1 LCNRS
6 FAGSCADSYV
16 RAGGSPT
23 AAFRG
28 FCYGPQV
35 NANAAELSEL
45 PAPPLLHERSALFLD
60 FDGTLV
66 PIAPRPQDV
75 HVAPWVVPTLQQVQ
89 RALGGALA
97 LLSGR
102 PLEQLDGLLKPLQF
116 AAAGVHGVQ
125 RRAADGRRW
134 AQHVEPPSAI
144 AKAVHALA
152 QHHPELLIEKK
163 PSSLAVH
170 YRAAPELEPICR
182 TTLVAALQ
190 GQTAW
195 VLLVGHA
202 VFEIK
207 PRGLNKASALRAFI
221 AEQPFIGR
229 VPIVVGDD
237 VTDEDAFAAALEA
250 GGHAIKVGPGT
261 TIARSRLGDPSAV
274 CRWLTASADA
284 LKAKE
289 GPEPCQRHHSNSA

>member
-1 LCNRS
+1 
-6 FAGSCADSYV
+6 V
-16 RAGGSPT
+16 RVGGLPT
-23 AAFRG
+23 APRAR
-28 FCYGPQV
+28 FCYGRWV
-35 NANAAELSEL
+35 SDVELPEL

-75 HVAPWVVPTLQQVQ
+75 HVAPWVVPTLQQVKDV
-89 RALGGALA
+89 LGGALA

-102 PLEQLDGLLKPLQF
+102 PLEQLDSLLKPLQL
-116 AAAGVHGVQ
+116 AAAGVHGVE
-125 RRAADGRRW
+125 RRATDGRRW
-134 AQHVEPPSAI
+134 AHHVEPPPAI

-170 YRAAPELEPICR
+170 SRAAPELEPICR
-182 TTLVAALQ
+182 TTLAAALQ

-207 PRGLNKASALRAFI
+207 PRGLNKASALRAFL
-221 AEQPFIGR
+221 AEPPFAGR

-250 GGHAIKVGPGT
+250 GGQGIKVGPGT

-284 LKAKE
+284 LTAKE
-289 GPEPCQRHHSNSA
+289 GPVR

>member
-1 LCNRS
+1 
-6 FAGSCADSYV
+6 
-16 RAGGSPT
+16 
-23 AAFRG
+23 
-28 FCYGPQV
+28 V
-35 NANAAELSEL
+35 NAIADDLPEL
-45 PAPPLLHERSALFLD
+45 PAPQMLHELHERSALFLD

-66 PIAPRPQDV
+66 QIAPRPQDV
-75 HVAPWVVPTLQQVQ
+75 HVAPWVVPTLRKVQ
-89 RALGGALA
+89 HALGGALA

-102 PLEQLDGLLKPLQF
+102 PLDQLDALLKPLQF

-134 AQHVEPPSAI
+134 AHTAEPPAGV

-195 VLLVGHA
+195 VLLSGHA

-207 PRGLNKASALRAFI
+207 PRGLNKASALRAFL
-221 AEQPFIGR
+221 AEPPFAGR

-250 GGHAIKVGPGT
+250 GGHAIKVGPGKS
-261 TIARSRLGDPSAV
+261 IARSHLADPSAV

-284 LKAKE
+284 LTAKE
-289 GPEPCQRHHSNSA
+289 GPCQHQSTSP

>member
-1 LCNRS
+1 MN
-6 FAGSCADSYV
+6 
-16 RAGGSPT
+16 P
-23 AAFRG
+23 
-28 FCYGPQV
+28 
-35 NANAAELSEL
+35 NAAEFPEL
-45 PAPPLLHERSALFLD
+45 PAPPLLHESSALFLD

-75 HVAPWVVPTLQQVQ
+75 HVAPWVVPTLRQVQ
-89 RALGGALA
+89 HVLGGALA
-97 LLSGR
+97 VLSGR
-102 PLEQLDGLLKPLQF
+102 PLEQIDALLKPLQL

-125 RRAADGRRW
+125 RRASDGRRW
-134 AQHVEPPSAI
+134 AHTAEPPPAV

-195 VLLVGHA
+195 VLLFGHA
-202 VFEIK
+202 VFEVK
-207 PRGLNKASALRAFI
+207 PRGLNKAAALRAFL
-221 AEQPFIGR
+221 AEPPFGGR

-237 VTDEDAFAAALEA
+237 VTDEDAFAAALEE
-250 GGHAIKVGPGT
+250 GGHAIKVGPGE
-261 TIARSRLGDPSAV
+261 TIARSRLADPSAV

-284 LKAKE
+284 LAAKE
-289 GPEPCQRHHSNSA
+289 GPWHHHSTSA

>member
-1 LCNRS
+1 MN
-6 FAGSCADSYV
+6 
-16 RAGGSPT
+16 PT
-23 AAFRG
+23 DNDA
-28 FCYGPQV
+28 P
-35 NANAAELSEL
+35 EL
-45 PAPPLLHERSALFLD
+45 PAPPLLRERSALFLD

-97 LLSGR
+97 VLSGR
-102 PLEQLDGLLKPLQF
+102 PLEQLDGLLKPF
-116 AAAGVHGVQ
+116 HPAAAGVHGVQ
-125 RRAADGRRW
+125 RRAVDGRRW
-134 AQHVEPPSAI
+134 AYNVELPADI

-182 TTLVAALQ
+182 TTLAAALQ

-207 PRGLNKASALRAFI
+207 PRGLNKASALSAFL
-221 AEQPFIGR
+221 AEPPFAGR
-229 VPIVVGDD
+229 VPVVVGDD
-237 VTDEDAFAAALEA
+237 VTDEDAFAAAHEA
-250 GGHAIKVGPGT
+250 GGHAIKVGPGA

-284 LKAKE
+284 LAAKE
-289 GPEPCQRHHSNSA
+289 GPCHLSTST

>member
-1 LCNRS
+1 MNS
-6 FAGSCADSYV
+6 
-16 RAGGSPT
+16 
-23 AAFRG
+23 
-28 FCYGPQV
+28 
-35 NANAAELSEL
+35 NAVETPEL
-45 PAPPLLHERSALFLD
+45 PTPPLLHEHSALFLD

-75 HVAPWVVPTLQQVQ
+75 HVAPWLVPTLRQVQ
-89 RALGGALA
+89 HALGGALA

-102 PLEQLDGLLKPLQF
+102 PLEQLDGLLKPLQL

-125 RRAADGRRW
+125 RRASDGRRW
-134 AQHVEPPSAI
+134 VHAAEPPAAI
-144 AKAVHALA
+144 ARAVHALA

-207 PRGLNKASALRAFI
+207 PRGLNKASALRAFL
-221 AEQPFIGR
+221 AEPPFAGR

-261 TIARSRLGDPSAV
+261 TIARSRLADPPAV

-284 LKAKE
+284 LTAKE
-289 GPEPCQRHHSNSA
+289 GPWQHHSTSA

>member
-1 LCNRS
+1 M
-6 FAGSCADSYV
+6 
-16 RAGGSPT
+16 RAGCFPT
-23 AAFRG
+23 APQAG
-28 FCYGPQV
+28 FCYGPRV
-35 NANAAELSEL
+35 NATSSEISEL

-75 HVAPWVVPTLQQVQ
+75 HVAPWVVPTLRQMQ
-89 RALGGALA
+89 RTLDGALA

-102 PLEQLDGLLKPLQF
+102 PLEQIDGLLKPLQF

-125 RRAADGRRW
+125 RRACDGRRW
-134 AQHVEPPSAI
+134 AYNAEPPAAV

-195 VLLVGHA
+195 VLLCGHA

-207 PRGLNKASALRAFI
+207 PRGLNKASALRAFL
-221 AEQPFIGR
+221 AEPPFAGR

-237 VTDEDAFAAALEA
+237 VTDEDAFAAAHEA
-250 GGHAIKVGPGT
+250 GGHAIKVGPGET
-261 TIARSRLGDPSAV
+261 VARSRLGDPSAV

-284 LKAKE
+284 LVAKE
-289 GPEPCQRHHSNSA
+289 GPWQHQSTST

>member
-1 LCNRS
+1 VS
-6 FAGSCADSYV
+6 AV
-16 RAGGSPT
+16 
-23 AAFRG
+23 
-28 FCYGPQV
+28 
-35 NANAAELSEL
+35 ELPEL
-45 PAPPLLHERSALFLD
+45 PAPSLLHERSALFLD

-66 PIAPRPQDV
+66 SIAPRPQDV
-75 HVAPWVVPTLQQVQ
+75 HVAPWVVPTLQRVQ
-89 RALGGALA
+89 HVLGGALA

-102 PLEQLDGLLKPLQF
+102 PLEQLDALLKPLQL
-116 AAAGVHGVQ
+116 AAAGVHGVE
-125 RRAADGRRW
+125 RRATDGRRW
-134 AQHVEPPSAI
+134 AHHVELPPAI

-190 GQTAW
+190 GQTEW

-207 PRGLNKASALRAFI
+207 PRGLNKASALRAFL
-221 AEQPFIGR
+221 AEPPFTGR

-237 VTDEDAFAAALEA
+237 VTDEDAFAAALEV
-250 GGHAIKVGPGT
+250 GGHGIKVGPGT

-284 LKAKE
+284 LTAM
-289 GPEPCQRHHSNSA
+289 QT